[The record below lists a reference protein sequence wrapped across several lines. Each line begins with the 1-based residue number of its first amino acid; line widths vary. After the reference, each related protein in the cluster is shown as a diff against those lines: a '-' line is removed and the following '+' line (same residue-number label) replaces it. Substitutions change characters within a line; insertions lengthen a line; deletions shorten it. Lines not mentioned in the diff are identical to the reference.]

1 MRTYRTPTRSPRRLL
16 DRLSQQTARAGDLRR
31 RFNQVLPTHWSQ
43 LIAGITTASLVVML
57 LTRGLLA
64 LYFDPSMGSVTYD
77 GPFDNLRGIDMTRA
91 YASVLHIA
99 FEVRG
104 GLLILQV
111 HAWAASLFVGSLLVH
126 LAVMFFT
133 GGFRRPHR
141 PVWTVTVLLLIA
153 GIFTAFTGVLL
164 GADMLSDTSLRMISG
179 YILSAPVV
187 GTGLH
192 WIVFGGEFP
201 GTEVIPRVYVV
212 HWVLIASLVG
222 LLVLRTALQRRIGPT
237 QFRGHRRT
245 ERNIVGV
252 RLVPGFA
259 ARLAIMVVATVGV
272 LALMGGLFQINPA
285 WNYGPGN
292 PAQVSAGS
300 ASPWYFGWVDGA
312 VRLFPAWE
320 IQLGSYLIP
329 PQFWPAMVFLPVS
342 FLVLLLYPRLEQRF
356 SHDRAPHNLL
366 QRPRD
371 VPWRTALGVAVLAGY
386 GCLQLAAA
394 IDVLA
399 FRFDL
404 SADTL
409 LWTARIV
416 LLVLPPLAYL
426 ATYRLCLG
434 LQRHDHETLQRGLP
448 TGIIKRLPHG
458 GFVEVHQPLG
468 PAALDYRGTPV
479 PKKANKI
486 GAAGRPV
493 AGSLFSPD
501 PPPSA

>member
-1 MRTYRTPTRSPRRLL
+1 MRTYRTSTWSPRRLL
-16 DRLSQQTARAGDLRR
+16 DRLSQRAARAGDHRR
-31 RFNQVLPTHWSQ
+31 RVNQVLPTHWTQ
-43 LIAGITTASLVVML
+43 LIAGITTASFVVML

-64 LYFDPSMGSVTYD
+64 LYFDPSMDSVTYD
-77 GPFDNLRGIDMTRA
+77 GPYDNLRGIDMTRA
-91 YASVLHIA
+91 YASVLHIT

-104 GLLILQV
+104 GLLFLQL
-111 HAWAASLFVGSLLVH
+111 HAWAASLFAGSLLVH
-126 LAVMFFT
+126 LAVLFFT

-153 GIFTAFTGVLL
+153 GILTAFTGVLL

-179 YILSAPVV
+179 YILSAPVA
-187 GTGLH
+187 GTTLH

-201 GTEVIPRVYVV
+201 GTEVIARVYVV
-212 HWVLIASLVG
+212 HWVLLASLAG
-222 LLVLRTALQRRIGPT
+222 LLVLRAVLRRRIGPA

-245 ERNIVGV
+245 ERTIVGV
-252 RLVPGFA
+252 RLLPGFA
-259 ARLAIMVVATVGV
+259 ARLATVVMATVGV
-272 LALMGGLFQINPA
+272 LAIMGGLFQINPA
-285 WNYGPGN
+285 WHYGPGN

-320 IQLGSYLIP
+320 IELGGYLIP

-342 FLVLLLYPRLEQRF
+342 FLALLLYPRIEQRF
-356 SHDRAPHNLL
+356 SRDRAPHNLL

-399 FRFDL
+399 YRFDL
-404 SADTL
+404 SADAL
-409 LWTARIV
+409 LLTARVV

-434 LQRHDHETLQRGLP
+434 LQRNDRATLQHGLP

-468 PAALDYRGTPV
+468 PAALEYRGTPV
-479 PKKANKI
+479 PKKPNKI

-501 PPPSA
+501 PPPPA

>member
-1 MRTYRTPTRSPRRLL
+1 MRMYRMPTWSPRRLL
-16 DRLSQQTARAGDLRR
+16 DRLSQQTVRAGDRRR
-31 RFNQVLPTHWSQ
+31 RFNQVFPTHWSQ
-43 LIAGITTASLVVML
+43 LLAGITTASLVVMV
-57 LTRGLLA
+57 LTRGILA
-64 LYFDPSMGSVTYD
+64 LYFDPSMGSVTYG
-77 GPFDNLRGIDMTRA
+77 GPFENLRGIDMTRA

-104 GLLILQV
+104 GLLLLQI

-133 GGFRRPHR
+133 SGFRQPHR

-153 GIFTAFTGVLL
+153 GILAAFTGVLL

-187 GTGLH
+187 GTALH
-192 WIVFGGEFP
+192 WMVFGGEFP
-201 GTEVIPRVYVV
+201 GTEVIARVYVV
-212 HWVLIASLVG
+212 HWVLLACLVG
-222 LLVLRTALQRRIGPT
+222 LLVLRAALQRRVGPA

-245 ERNIVGV
+245 ERNVVGV
-252 RLVPGFA
+252 RLMPGFA
-259 ARLAIMVVATVGV
+259 ARLATVVMATVGV
-272 LALMGGLFQINPA
+272 LAVMGGLFQINPA
-285 WNYGPGN
+285 WHYGPGN

-320 IQLGSYLIP
+320 IQLGGYLIP
-329 PQFWPAMVFLPVS
+329 PQFWPAMVFLPLS
-342 FLVLLLYPRLEQRF
+342 FLTLLLYPRLEQRF
-356 SHDRAPHNLL
+356 SHDRAPHGLL

-409 LWTARIV
+409 LWAARIV
-416 LLVLPPLAYL
+416 LLVLPPVAYL

-434 LQRHDHETLQRGLP
+434 LQRHDHETLQHGLP

-468 PAALDYRGTPV
+468 PAALDYGGTPV
-479 PKKANKI
+479 PKKPNKI

-493 AGSLFSPD
+493 TGSFFSPD
-501 PPPSA
+501 PPSA

>member
-1 MRTYRTPTRSPRRLL
+1 MRTY
-16 DRLSQQTARAGDLRR
+16 R
-31 RFNQVLPTHWSQ
+31 RFNQVLPTHWSH
-43 LIAGITTASLVVML
+43 LIAGITTASLVVMV
-57 LTRGLLA
+57 LTRGFLA
-64 LYFDPSMGSVTYD
+64 LYFDPSMGGVTYD

-104 GLLILQV
+104 GLLVLQI
-111 HAWAASLFVGSLLVH
+111 HAWAASLFVGSLLVR

-133 GGFRRPHR
+133 GGFRRPQR

-153 GIFTAFTGVLL
+153 GILAAFTGVLL

-192 WIVFGGEFP
+192 WLVFGGEFP
-201 GTEVIPRVYVV
+201 GAEVIPRVYVV
-212 HWVLIASLVG
+212 HWVLLASLVG
-222 LLVLRTALQRRIGPT
+222 LLVLRAALQRRIGPAE
-237 QFRGHRRT
+237 FRGHRRT
-245 ERNIVGV
+245 TVAG
-252 RLVPGFA
+252 
-259 ARLAIMVVATVGV
+259 RLATVVMATVGV
-272 LALMGGLFQINPA
+272 LAVMGGLFQNNPA

-320 IQLGSYLIP
+320 IQLGGYLIP
-329 PQFWPAMVFLPVS
+329 PQFWPAMVFLPLS
-342 FLVLLLYPRLEQRF
+342 FLALLLYPRLEQRF
-356 SHDRAPHNLL
+356 TRDRAEHDLL

-399 FRFDL
+399 FHFDL
-404 SADTL
+404 SADAL

-416 LLVLPPLAYL
+416 VLVLPPLAYL

-434 LQRHDHETLQRGLP
+434 LQRHDRETLQHGLP
-448 TGIIKRLPHG
+448 TGIITRSPHG

-468 PAALDYRGTPV
+468 PGAQDYRGIPV
-479 PKKANKI
+479 PKKPNKI
-486 GAAGRPV
+486 GAAGRPMT
-493 AGSLFSPD
+493 GSLIS
-501 PPPSA
+501 SE

>member
-1 MRTYRTPTRSPRRLL
+1 MPSRGSRRLL
-16 DRLSQQTARAGDLRR
+16 DRLSRPRAGFDR
-31 RFNQVLPTHWSQ
+31 VLPAHWSE
-43 LIAGITTASLVVML
+43 LVAGITVASLVVMVV
-57 LTRGLLA
+57 TRGLLA
-64 LYFDPSMGSVTYD
+64 LYYDPSMDSVTYD
-77 GPFDNLRGIDMTRA
+77 GPFDNLRGVDMSRA
-91 YASVLHIA
+91 YASVLHVA

-104 GLLILQV
+104 GLLILQAN
-111 HAWAASLFVGSLLVH
+111 AWAASLFVGSLMVQ
-126 LAVMFFT
+126 LAFSFFT

-141 PVWTVTVLLLIA
+141 PVWTVTVLLLIV
-153 GIFTAFTGVLL
+153 GIFAAFSGVLL
-164 GADMLSDTSLRMISG
+164 GADVLSDTSLRMISA

-187 GTGLH
+187 GTWLH
-192 WIVFGGEFP
+192 WLVFGSEFP

-212 HWVLIASLVG
+212 HWVLLASLVA
-222 LLVLRTALQRRIGPT
+222 LLVWRAALQRRIGPV

-245 ERNIVGV
+245 ERNVVGV

-259 ARLAIMVVATVGV
+259 ARLTTVVVATVGV

-285 WNYGPGN
+285 WHYGPGN

-320 IQLGSYLIP
+320 IELGGYVIP
-329 PQFWPAMVFLPVS
+329 PQFWPALVFLPVS
-342 FLVLLLYPRLEQRF
+342 FLALLVYPMLEERF
-356 SHDRAPHNLL
+356 RRDRAPHHLL

-386 GCLQLAAA
+386 SCLQLAAA

-399 FRFDL
+399 YRFDL

-409 LWTARIV
+409 LWTARIAV
-416 LLVLPPLAYL
+416 LALPPLAYL

-434 LQRHDHETLQRGLP
+434 LQRHDRATLRHGLP
-448 TGIIKRLPHG
+448 TGIVKRLPHG

-479 PKKANKI
+479 PKKLNKL

-501 PPPSA
+501 PPA